1 MKEFDKIYVAKY
13 YEAIPKWQLSRDLGI
28 KVDKLESIV
37 DELKQKGL
45 YEIYKRLSDDEWEK
59 LEKKNRFIH
68 IKHIFA

>member
-37 DELKQKGL
+37 DELK
-45 YEIYKRLSDDEWEK
+45 
-59 LEKKNRFIH
+59 
-68 IKHIFA
+68 